1 MQDRNMGIPARV
13 VAAADLPDMSDM
25 PGMAGGPAVV
35 CAGLRKRYGEGATAV
50 HALRGVDLTVQRGE
64 LLMLVGP
71 SGCGK
76 TTLISVMAGILD
88 PTEGSCRILGQDMTA
103 LAPRPRAAFRARNIG
118 FVFQAYNLN
127 PALTAAENVSV
138 PLRICGAPLRE
149 SMRKAEAAL
158 ELVGLG
164 DKTESA
170 PGDLSGGQQQRVAIA
185 RALVHQPQL
194 IVCDEPTS
202 ALDHANGQRV
212 MELLRRVGTVDGRA
226 LVIVTHDARIFEF
239 ADRIAELDDGQVT
252 RVGTPG
258 ALANVQT
265 NAQTSAQP
273 EQLRVAGTAD
283 MHGGIT
289 SATPDVGGD
298 GNRPPAYDT
307 PPGGNGTGA
316 SARAPR
322 CCTD

>member
-1 MQDRNMGIPARV
+1 MDIGTG
-13 VAAADLPDMSDM
+13 AASAGSMADD
-25 PGMAGGPAVV
+25 PAVV
-35 CAGLRKRYGEGATAV
+35 CAGLRKCYGEGATAV

-88 PTEGSCRILGQDMTA
+88 PTEGNCRILGQDMTT
-103 LAPRPRAAFRARNIG
+103 LAPRPRAAFRARSIG

-149 SMRKAEAAL
+149 AMRKAEAAL
-158 ELVGLG
+158 DLVGLG
-164 DKTESA
+164 DKAESA

-239 ADRIAELDDGQVT
+239 ADRIAELDDGRVT
-252 RVGTPG
+252 RVGTPA
-258 ALANVQT
+258 ALAGPLEG
-265 NAQTSAQP
+265 A
-273 EQLRVAGTAD
+273 AGL
-283 MHGGIT
+283 HGGDPG
-289 SATPDVGGD
+289 AKPDGD
-298 GNRPPAYDT
+298 NHGDRPPAHVGHEEHQA
-307 PPGGNGTGA
+307 PPGGNGAGT
-316 SARAPR
+316 SARMPR